1 MPVISPEMKKMVE
14 QNQCFIATADQAG
27 NPSVAPKGSTR
38 VISDNI
44 IAFAE
49 IVGRRTYRN
58 ILENPRAA
66 IVVADRETL
75 SGYRFFGK
83 VELVTSGP
91 IYDLYVESLN
101 RMNMPN
107 PIAVVQ
113 ILVDEI
119 YDMSVKNPGGRI
131 E

>member
-1 MPVISPEMKKMVE
+1 MPVISPEMKQMIEK
-14 QNQCFIATADQAG
+14 NQCFVATADQGG
-27 NPSVAPKGSTR
+27 NPSVAPKGSAR
-38 VISDNI
+38 VVNDNT

-49 IVGRRTYRN
+49 IVGRKTYRN

-66 IVVADRETL
+66 VVAADRETL

-91 IYDLYVESLN
+91 IYDMYVESLN

-113 ILVDEI
+113 ILVEEI

-131 E
+131 D

>member
-1 MPVISPEMKKMVE
+1 MSVISPEMKQMIDK
-14 QNQCFIATADQAG
+14 NQCFVATADQDG
-27 NPSVAPKGSTR
+27 NPSVAPKGSAR
-38 VISDNI
+38 VVSDNT

-49 IVGRRTYRN
+49 IVGRKTYSN
-58 ILENPRAA
+58 ILENPRVAV
-66 IVVADRETL
+66 VVADRETL

-91 IYDLYVESLN
+91 IYDMYVESLN

-113 ILVDEI
+113 ILVEEI

-131 E
+131 G